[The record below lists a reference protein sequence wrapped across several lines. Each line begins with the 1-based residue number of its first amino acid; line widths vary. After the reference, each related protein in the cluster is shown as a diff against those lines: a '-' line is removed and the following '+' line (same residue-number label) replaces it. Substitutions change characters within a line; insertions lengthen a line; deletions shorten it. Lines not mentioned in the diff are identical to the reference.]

1 MGMDNY
7 SSPSLIQLM
16 KINAQSKCAI
26 PPLFFV
32 FLFFTN
38 NTEAPQ
44 GELLGQMKPLS
55 NHFEAGP
62 SVQPIP

>member
-1 MGMDNY
+1 MGMDTY
-7 SSPSLIQLM
+7 SPPSLIQLM

-26 PPLFFV
+26 PFF
-32 FLFFTN
+32 FFFTN

>member
-26 PPLFFV
+26 PPLF
-32 FLFFTN
+32 FFTN